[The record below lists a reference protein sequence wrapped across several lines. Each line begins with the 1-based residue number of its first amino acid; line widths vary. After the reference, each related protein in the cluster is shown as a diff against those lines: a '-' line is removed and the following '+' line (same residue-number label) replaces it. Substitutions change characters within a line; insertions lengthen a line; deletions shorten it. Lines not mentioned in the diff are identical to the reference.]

1 MGGLDVATCLYRARV
16 THRRP
21 GAPAY
26 RFAYRAYYLLFELD
40 AIDTACARSP
50 LLSRNRFNL
59 LSFRDADHGP
69 HDGRDLRVWVNDV
82 LAEHAIDVAG
92 GQVWLLSMP
101 RVLGYGFNPISLY
114 YCLDVHGALMAVL
127 AEVHNTFG
135 EHHVYVVH
143 DNGDAM
149 TWQRAMTKTKR
160 FHVSPF
166 FDRSGRYRFHFL
178 APEHRLGLGIRLYDE
193 AGALRIATALAG
205 ERRALTTVEIIK
217 AVIAVP
223 WMSVKVTAAIH
234 WEAVK
239 LWLRGAV
246 FHGKPRPSRPNR
258 S

>member
-1 MGGLDVATCLYRARV
+1 VGGLDVTACLYRARV

-21 GAPAY
+21 GPPAY
-26 RFAYRAYYLLFELD
+26 RFAYRTYHLLIDLD
-40 AIDTACARSP
+40 AIDATLAASS
-50 LLSRNRFNL
+50 LISRNRFNL
-59 LSFRDADHGP
+59 LSFYDADHGS
-69 HDGRDLRVWVNDV
+69 HDGADLRHWVDGV
-82 LAEHAIDVAG
+82 LAEHDIDLAG
-92 GQVWLLSMP
+92 GRVWLLAMP

-114 YCLDVHGALMAVL
+114 YCFSSDGSLVAVL

-143 DNGDAM
+143 DNGAAM
-149 TWQRAMTKTKR
+149 AWQQAMDKTKR

-193 AGALRIATALAG
+193 AGCLRIATALAG
-205 ERRALTTVEIIK
+205 HRRPLTSGQILRAAL
-217 AVIAVP
+217 AVP
-223 WMSVKVTAAIH
+223 WMSAKVSAAIH
-234 WEAVK
+234 WQAAK

-246 FHGKPRPSRPNR
+246 FHRKPVAERPNR